1 MFVLSTISLGGR
13 ISYRQL
19 VLWKDNFVSMD
30 VWGFNSERLMASAFV
45 GVGDISV
52 DGLMMRVRK
61 HRLLC
66 NCTLDLQLRRITQK
80 ISRDNRPVRETLIVL
95 PT

>member
-1 MFVLSTISLGGR
+1 VFVLSTTSLGER

-19 VLWKDNFVSMD
+19 VLWKDNFLSMD

-45 GVGDISV
+45 VGNISA

-61 HRLLC
+61 HRLFC

-80 ISRDNRPVRETLIVL
+80 LSRDNRPVRYH
-95 PT
+95 

>member
-1 MFVLSTISLGGR
+1 VFALSTVSLGGR

-19 VLWKDNFVSMD
+19 VLWKDNCLSMD
-30 VWGFNSERLMASAFV
+30 IWGFNSERLMASAFV
-45 GVGDISV
+45 DGGHLA

-61 HRLLC
+61 HRLFC
-66 NCTLDLQLRRITQK
+66 NCTLDLQFRRITQK
-80 ISRDNRPVRETLIVL
+80 LSRDNRPVRETLIVL